1 MDTAHAGWTRRG
13 LTIPSRY
20 LRSDQAGLMAAL
32 VVICIVFSVLSPFFL
47 LPENALNVARASSY
61 TGITAAITTLVL
73 IGGGLDLSIGAV
85 MALSGTICA
94 QLLMV
99 GVPWPEV
106 VVAGLISGA
115 VVGAVNGAIVTF
127 LGINPLI
134 VTIGTQF
141 VVRGAAFLVVK
152 NQELVITEPHFL
164 YIGQGKLFGL
174 PFPALLMIA
183 MFLLVGFWMRF
194 TRFGRHIKA
203 IGGTP
208 GGSMARLAGIP
219 VDLRRM
225 QMYVLSGTFAGLSGI
240 VLGGFTG
247 TGLAY
252 AAQGLEL
259 PIIAS
264 VILGGTALTGGR
276 GSVFGTFIG
285 VAVLGVV
292 SNGITLLN
300 VSSEWQFVVQGV
312 ALLLAVIVDE
322 VRQKRRAR

>member
-1 MDTAHAGWTRRG
+1 
-13 LTIPSRY
+13 
-20 LRSDQAGLMAAL
+20 MAAL